1 MIPLLFGT
9 AFTVGRLTITA
20 LSIGSVAG
28 ASYGVGRKYGR
39 IICEKLD
46 TFEVKAKELFTAS
59 TSE

>member
-9 AFTVGRLTITA
+9 ALTLGRLTVNA
-20 LSIGSVAG
+20 VAVGSVAG
-28 ASYGVGRKYGR
+28 ASYGMGRKYGR

-46 TFEVKAKELFTAS
+46 TFEDRSSTMLSTA

>member
-9 AFTVGRLTITA
+9 ALTLGRLTVNA
-20 LSIGSVAG
+20 VAVGSVAG
-28 ASYGVGRKYGR
+28 ASYGMGRKYGR

-46 TFEVKAKELFTAS
+46 TFEDRVATMLSTA